1 MVAVNL
7 FYLIVG
13 LVSLAFARRGHI
25 PSVLAC
31 ESMEAIRAERREVV
45 VGAWFFGGWALCTLE
60 LLYDAQSLMAF
71 IVAVAVTAVA
81 TVTALDYIQLL
92 RWVDRV
98 CREGRDMRR
107 SGTAPPLF

>member
-31 ESMEAIRAERREVV
+31 ESMEAIRAERREIVAL
-45 VGAWFFGGWALCTLE
+45 AWIFGGWTLFTLK

-71 IVAVAVTAVA
+71 VVAAAVTTVA
-81 TVTALDYIQLL
+81 TRTALDYVQLL
-92 RWVDRV
+92 RWVDLE
-98 CREGRDMRR
+98 CPRE
-107 SGTAPPLF
+107 T

>member
-1 MVAVNL
+1 MVGRNL
-7 FYLIVG
+7 LYLSWTIAT
-13 LVSLAFARRGHI
+13 LVWCRCLHI
-25 PSVLAC
+25 PSILAC
-31 ESMEAIRAERREVV
+31 ESLEAIRAERREVV